1 MGKFAKGS
9 LITAGVLFAVGFI
22 LCLIS
27 VFFGGKKILT
37 DKEFMNEK
45 FHVLNDAL
53 DRVNIDLGNGKFFIG
68 WDDDYSDGL
77 KSDLTINDEVF
88 NDDAQVQIPADEVKN
103 LALSLGAGTFII
115 EEKDIADG
123 IIDITFRGVGTCDYR
138 VDGDTLHV
146 EGFKNINV
154 NMIHINE
161 ADNKIT
167 LKLPADIDFD
177 SISTEIGA
185 GIMKVSNVDAKDFD
199 ISLGAGEID
208 LEKMNVNDF
217 SAEIGAG
224 SMDAEEVFVNNATL
238 TVSMGEC
245 VFAGNI
251 SGNLSAE
258 CDMGN
263 MELDLDGKQS
273 DHNYKIE
280 CAAGNISM
288 DGFEATAI
296 SAEKNIDNGADSTY
310 SITCS
315 MGNID
320 IEFDD

>member
-1 MGKFAKGS
+1 
-9 LITAGVLFAVGFI
+9 
-22 LCLIS
+22 
-27 VFFGGKKILT
+27 
-37 DKEFMNEK
+37 
-45 FHVLNDAL
+45 
-53 DRVNIDLGNGKFFIG
+53 
-68 WDDDYSDGL
+68 
-77 KSDLTINDEVF
+77 
-88 NDDAQVQIPADEVKN
+88 
-103 LALSLGAGTFII
+103 
-115 EEKDIADG
+115 
-123 IIDITFRGVGTCDYR
+123 
-138 VDGDTLHV
+138 
-146 EGFKNINV
+146 
-154 NMIHINE
+154 MIHINE